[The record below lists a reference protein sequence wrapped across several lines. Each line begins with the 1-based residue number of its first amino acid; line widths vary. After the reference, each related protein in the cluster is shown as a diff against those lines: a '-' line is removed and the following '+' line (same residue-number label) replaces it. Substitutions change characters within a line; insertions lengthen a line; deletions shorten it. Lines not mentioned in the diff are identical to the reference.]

1 MSKEEIFE
9 ELKALRVL
17 IEMELRILIEN
28 NPEFCSCR
36 CSYLVDRLQELIWK
50 IGEDIGEF

>member
-9 ELKALRVL
+9 ELKAIRDLRYVE
-17 IEMELRILIEN
+17 IEVYEA
-28 NPEFCSCR
+28 
-36 CSYLVDRLQELIWK
+36 LQELIWK